1 MSIEKYF
8 FKKSVVASSPAA
20 PAPAT
25 SSPAAPSP
33 AKAQDKENDDSGS
46 VLDKETGLILP
57 GDIKV
62 AYEIRA
68 NTDVG
73 PVRSLQDSVRA
84 TAKVLGLE
92 TQASTYRDLALGL
105 ITPSGLKNKLVAFIN
120 APHALP
126 DKSLVPV
133 DAFLGKP
140 NRGDWDT
147 HCVTVKES
155 WQLFCAKVDSISGGQ
170 IELKHMAAPSG
181 PARSKVAMLWH
192 YPTFTSGNSVYSHV
206 MDPDSPSLWAQ
217 QKKMGLDDGIK
228 TLDMF
233 PFRLDYNH
241 DNGPEWEKRFENW
254 PALRE
259 ACLEHVKEIIKDDRL
274 LVVVGDEIWQETKW
288 LVKSRRWTLTY
299 VELQVD
305 IKMFSAKPRIYLAQ
319 DFQGRVQQV
328 LIRIWHGQYV
338 YHNSHEERGAI
349 WDLMWNT
356 ACEIAGVEIKNPELL
371 TWAAT
376 HFLRSS
382 SQDPEVAQTRPGSYT
397 VFMNLRRRQNA
408 EGRLLS
414 AEEIRQYLPA
424 LFSRFPELGDLLQ
437 QASDKGHA
445 ALSAVEQHF
454 NQKSVQTRQDRK
466 NKREAESP
474 AVAPPAKRVATDVKK
489 IEAAGASAAAR
500 KTMQDAEAHRQ
511 SPDKT
516 LEQSRTLERID
527 RLKEFRDISGKKFS
541 AELGS
546 FVVFYHPKKYP
557 RGLRFLP
564 EHGADPY
571 AGKHHPAVI
580 IGQSTRLLNA
590 MERHNLA
597 GPVE

>member
-8 FKKSVVASSPAA
+8 FKKSVVASAPAA
-20 PAPAT
+20 P
-25 SSPAAPSP
+25 SPAAPSP
-33 AKAQDKENDDSGS
+33 AALSPVAPSLAKAQEKENDDSGS
-46 VLDKETGLILP
+46 VLDKDTGLILP

-73 PVRSLQDSVRA
+73 QVRSLQDSVRA

-105 ITPSGLKNKLVAFIN
+105 ITPSSLKNKLVAFID

-133 DAFLGKP
+133 DAFLGRLNFRGP
-140 NRGDWDT
+140 NR
-147 HCVTVKES
+147 
-155 WQLFCAKVDSISGGQ
+155 
-170 IELKHMAAPSG
+170 IEAYGSTIWASALK
-181 PARSKVAMLWH
+181 KVAMLWH

-241 DNGPEWEKRFENW
+241 DNGPEWEKRFDNW
-254 PALRE
+254 AALRE
-259 ACLEHVKEIIKDDRL
+259 ACLEHVKEIIEDDRL
-274 LVVVGDEIWQETKW
+274 LVVVGDEIWQE
-288 LVKSRRWTLTY
+288 
-299 VELQVD
+299 
-305 IKMFSAKPRIYLAQ
+305 AKC
-319 DFQGRVQQV
+319 
-328 LIRIWHGQYV
+328 
-338 YHNSHEERGAI
+338 HEERGAI

-424 LFSRFPELGDLLQ
+424 LFNRFPELGDLVQ

-474 AVAPPAKRVATDVKK
+474 AIAPPAKRVATDAKK

-500 KTMQDAEAHRQ
+500 KTMQDAEAHRLN
-511 SPDKT
+511 PDKT

-580 IGQSTRLLNA
+580 IGQSSRLLNA

-597 GPVE
+597 WPVE